1 MIYAFLG
8 MACAFWSLRM
18 RLPSF
23 QTAARGDISEKPRI
37 SHKVAKKVKQNI
49 AKGSVSSRYELIAME
64 P

>member
-8 MACAFWSLRM
+8 MACAFWSLKM
-18 RLPSF
+18 RPSF
-23 QTAARGDISEKPRI
+23 QTAARGEISEKPRI

-49 AKGSVSSRYELIAME
+49 AKGSASSRYELIAME